1 MPGRLKGTNSDI
13 SKLLDDLT
21 SLPVELDERVKSS
34 LVKYINLFARWN
46 ERLNFSQS
54 KTATEIL
61 TNLIV
66 PSMCFSILVKPD
78 LNLLDLGS
86 GPGIPGI
93 PLKLVLPDLT
103 LSIIEVNQKCCE
115 FLKTVKSD
123 LNINKLDIIE
133 GRAEEIAHSSDLR
146 ASFDAVIARSFSSLP
161 VLLETASP
169 FIKTGGTLIIQCSKK
184 ESSLLHKK
192 NENSIIVGATFQS
205 VGAFEPESEE
215 FEPVYYTLFK
225 KVTETPDI
233 YPRSWNKMK
242 SKPLWL

>member
-1 MPGRLKGTNSDI
+1 MPGRLKRTNSDI
-13 SKLLDDLT
+13 SEFLDDLT
-21 SLPVELDERVKSS
+21 SLPVELDEQAKSS
-34 LVKYINLFARWN
+34 LVKYIHLFAKWN

-54 KTATEIL
+54 KTAIEIL
-61 TNLIV
+61 TNLVV
-66 PSMCFSILVKPD
+66 PSMYFSILVKPD

-93 PLKLVLPDLT
+93 PIKLVLPDLS
-103 LSIIEVNQKCCE
+103 LSIIEANQKCCE

-123 LNINKLDIIE
+123 LNINKFDIFE
-133 GRAEEIAHSSDLR
+133 GRAEEIAHNSDLR

-192 NENSIIVGATFQS
+192 NERSITVGATFQS

-215 FEPVYYTLFK
+215 FEPVYYSLFL
-225 KVTETPDI
+225 KVSETPDI

-242 SKPLWL
+242 NRPLWR